1 MPGLTVRTPPPK
13 APHVVGPKNQKI
25 RKPTVGIPQVLID
38 EARQTEPATWNP
50 DEHLVYQPPAN
61 IVSMK
66 DIGLEGHGISTTA
79 VSDPFPLFTKEAIMQ
94 ARREI
99 FSDEVMK
106 NCRVG
111 SDFTANMVKGMGF
124 EYILP
129 HHTLVSLSSRNG
141 TS

>member
-38 EARQTEPATWNP
+38 EARQTE
-50 DEHLVYQPPAN
+50 PAN